1 MNKRIVSII
10 QELSNLEKKIG
21 IDDLAAKYGV
31 SQRTVRNDIKAID
44 GILKD
49 HKLMELKL
57 EKGGQIIRDRD
68 FHEVLHYVDDRD
80 FYDYKLS
87 KEERKKIAA
96 VLLINSPGFITLLD
110 IADHMSVSRATIIT
124 DLDGTKAYIKKGNL
138 RVISHANKGLRVEG
152 KESDKRIFL
161 MKLVSVHSE
170 SEEQDAVGKQ
180 IAVDYGIKDVLGK
193 ILYEQEHRYES
204 FLSDHSFQ
212 NILAYLII
220 MTNRIHQGEYIEI
233 REKKKNSKYE
243 MAGSILKYVGQYCH
257 MAVTEDE
264 ILFLSELLSFGR
276 YIKQKNSDKDP
287 FRSQMATR
295 QFIEQI
301 SEELGINLNR
311 DYDFFESLSNHME
324 SVFSAMP
331 ADYEKNPV
339 IEKVLEENAEIM
351 QAVNKRMSVIQK
363 YAGREITAD
372 EIGDITVHVCAAI
385 ERKKN
390 KEISF
395 HVIAACHAGIGTS
408 RLLLEKLKKH
418 FNFQIIDIVS
428 SHEARNLTPEQADF
442 VISTVPL
449 KECKIPYII
458 VSPLLSDADYLTIG
472 NMIDKLRNTRN
483 LPSRENQKKKTAK
496 ELMEKMIP
504 VLYDKVPEEAGE
516 LAEQL
521 GKIVFEFFKESSDF
535 DAELYSPYLYQ
546 LLPASHIQLDVPCNS
561 WQEAVRESAKNLLDL
576 GCIEERYVDA
586 MIRNIEENG
595 PYIVLSKGFA
605 FPHEGVDQGTR
616 KLGMN
621 LIRLASPI
629 NFDAEEKDPVEFVCC
644 LSAIDHKTHL
654 KAFFNLVNLLK
665 REEFKEELRK
675 SRTSEAMADVIRR
688 YERIVLS
695 EQI

>member
-1 MNKRIVSII
+1 MNKRMVSII

-21 IDDLAAKYGV
+21 IADLAAKYEV
-31 SQRTVRNDIKAID
+31 SQRTVRNDINAINDMLKA
-44 GILKD
+44 
-49 HKLMELKL
+49 HKLIELKL
-57 EKGGQIIRDRD
+57 EKGGKIIRDRS
-68 FHEVLHYVDDRD
+68 FHEILHYIDDKD

-96 VLLINSPGFITLLD
+96 VLLINSSGFITLLD
-110 IADHMSVSRATIIT
+110 IAEHMSVSRATVIS
-124 DLDGTKAYIKKGNL
+124 DLDEIKAYIKKGNL
-138 RVISHANKGLRVEG
+138 GVLSHANKGLRVEG

-161 MKLVSVHSE
+161 MKLVSFNPE
-170 SEEQDAVGKQ
+170 SEEQDVVGKQ
-180 IAVDYGIKDVLGK
+180 IAIDYGIKDVLGK
-193 ILYEQEHRYES
+193 ILYEQEHVYES
-204 FLSDHSFQ
+204 FLNDHSFQ
-212 NILAYLII
+212 KMLAYLII
-220 MTNRIHQGEYIEI
+220 MTNRIQQGEYIET

-243 MAGSILKYVGQYCH
+243 MAESILKYVGQYCH
-257 MAVTEDE
+257 MIVTEDE
-264 ILFLSELLSFGR
+264 VFFLSELLSFGR
-276 YIKQKNSDKDP
+276 YIKQKKSDKDP
-287 FRSQMATR
+287 FRIQMVTR

-331 ADYEKNPV
+331 VDYEKNPV

-351 QAVNKRMSVIQK
+351 QTVSKKISVIRE
-363 YAGREITAD
+363 YAGREITVD
-372 EIGDITVHVCAAI
+372 EIGYITVHVCAAI

-395 HVIAACHAGIGTS
+395 HVIVACHAGIGTS

-428 SHEARNLTPEQADF
+428 SHEARNLTLEQADF

-483 LPSRENQKKKTAK
+483 LPSREHQKKKTAK

-516 LAEQL
+516 LARQL
-521 GKIVFEFFKESSDF
+521 GEIVSEFFRESPDF
-535 DAELYSPYLYQ
+535 NDELYSPCLYQ
-546 LLPASHIQLDVPCNS
+546 LLPASHIQVDIQCNS
-561 WQEAVRESAKNLLDL
+561 WQEAVRKSAKKLLDL
-576 GCIEERYVDA
+576 GYIEERYVDA

-644 LSAIDHKTHL
+644 LSATDHKTHL
-654 KAFFNLVNLLK
+654 KAFFNLINLLK

-675 SRTSEAMADVIRR
+675 SRTPEAMAEVIER

-695 EQI
+695 

>member
-1 MNKRIVSII
+1 MNKRMVSII
-10 QELSNLEKKIG
+10 QQLSNLEKKIC
-21 IDDLAAKYGV
+21 IADLAAKYEV
-31 SQRTVRNDIKAID
+31 SQRTVRNDINAIND
-44 GILKD
+44 ILKD
-49 HKLMELKL
+49 HKLIELKL
-57 EKGGQIIRDRD
+57 EKGGKIIRDSG
-68 FHEVLHYVDDRD
+68 FHEILQYIDDKD
-80 FYDYKLS
+80 FYDYKLL

-96 VLLINSPGFITLLD
+96 VLLINSSGFITLLD
-110 IADHMSVSRATIIT
+110 IAEHMSVSRATVIS
-124 DLDGTKAYIKKGNL
+124 DLDEIKEYIRKGNL

-161 MKLVSVHSE
+161 MKLVSFNPE
-170 SEEQDAVGKQ
+170 SEEQDVVGKQ
-180 IAVDYGIKDVLGK
+180 IAIDYGIKDVLGK
-193 ILYEQEHRYES
+193 ILYEQEHVYES

-212 NILAYLII
+212 KILAYLII
-220 MTNRIHQGEYIEI
+220 MTNRIQQGEYVET

-243 MAGSILKYVGQYCH
+243 MAESILKYVGQYCH
-257 MAVTEDE
+257 MIVTDDE
-264 ILFLSELLSFGR
+264 VLFLSELLSSGR
-276 YIKQKNSDKDP
+276 YIKQKKSDKDP
-287 FRSQMATR
+287 FRIQMVTR
-295 QFIEQI
+295 LFIEQI

-324 SVFSAMP
+324 SVFSEAP
-331 ADYEKNPV
+331 VDYEKNHV

-351 QAVNKRMSVIQK
+351 QAVSKKVSVIRE
-363 YAGREITAD
+363 YAGRDITAD
-372 EIGDITVHVCAAI
+372 EIGYITIHVCAAI

-395 HVIAACHAGIGTS
+395 HVIVACHAGIGTS
-408 RLLLEKLKKH
+408 RFLLEKLKKH

-428 SHEARNLTPEQADF
+428 SHEAKNLTLEQADF

-483 LPSRENQKKKTAK
+483 LPSREHEKKKTAK
-496 ELMEKMIP
+496 ELMGKMIP

-516 LAEQL
+516 LARQL
-521 GKIVFEFFKESSDF
+521 GEIVSEFFRESPDF
-535 DAELYSPYLYQ
+535 NDELYSPYLYQ
-546 LLPASHIQLDVPCNS
+546 LLPASHIQVDIQCNS
-561 WQEAVRESAKNLLDL
+561 WQEAVRESAKKLLDL
-576 GCIEERYVDA
+576 GYIEERYVDA

-616 KLGMN
+616 RLGMN

-629 NFDAEEKDPVEFVCC
+629 NFDAEERDPVEFVCC
-644 LSAIDHKTHL
+644 LSATDNKTHL

-675 SRTSEAMADVIRR
+675 CQTSEAMAEVIER
-688 YERIVLS
+688 YERIILS
-695 EQI
+695 E

>member
-10 QELSNLEKKIG
+10 QELSNLEKKID
-21 IDDLAAKYGV
+21 IADLAAKYEV
-31 SQRTVRNDIKAID
+31 SQRTVRNDINAIND
-44 GILKD
+44 ILKD
-49 HKLMELKL
+49 HKLIELKL
-57 EKGGQIIRDRD
+57 EKGGQIIRDRS
-68 FHEVLHYVDDRD
+68 FHEILYYVDEKD

-110 IADHMSVSRATIIT
+110 IAEHMSVSRATVIG
-124 DLDGTKAYIKKGNL
+124 DLDGIKAYIKKGNL
-138 RVISHANKGLRVEG
+138 RVHSHPNKGLRVEG

-161 MKLVSVHSE
+161 MKLVSYNLE
-170 SEEQDAVGKQ
+170 SEERDVVGKQ
-180 IAVDYGIKDVLGK
+180 IAIDNGIKDVLGK
-193 ILYEQEHRYES
+193 ILYEQEHVYES
-204 FLSDHSFQ
+204 FLNDHSFQ
-212 NILAYLII
+212 KILAYLII
-220 MTNRIHQGEYIEI
+220 MTNRIQQGEYIES
-233 REKKKNSKYE
+233 REMKKNSKYD
-243 MAGSILKYVGQYCH
+243 MAGNILKYVGQYCH
-257 MAVTEDE
+257 IIVTEAE

-276 YIKQKNSDKDP
+276 YIKQKLSDKDS
-287 FRSQMATR
+287 FRIQMVTR

-351 QAVNKRMSVIQK
+351 QAVSKKISVIRE
-363 YAGREITAD
+363 YAGRDITGD
-372 EIGDITVHVCAAI
+372 EVGYITVHVCAAI

-395 HVIAACHAGIGTS
+395 HVIVACHAGIGTS

-449 KECKIPYII
+449 KECKIQYII

-472 NMIDKLRNTRN
+472 NMIDKLRNSRN

-496 ELMEKMIP
+496 ELMEKIVP

-516 LAEQL
+516 LVEQL
-521 GKIVFEFFKESSDF
+521 GKIVSQFFKESSDF
-535 DAELYSPYLYQ
+535 DDEIYSPYLYQ
-546 LLPASHIQLDVPCNS
+546 LLPASHIQVDIKCNS

-576 GCIEERYVDA
+576 GYIEERYVDA
-586 MIRNIEENG
+586 MIQNIEENG

-665 REEFKEELRK
+665 REEFKEELRE
-675 SRTSEAMADVIRR
+675 SQTPEAMAEVIRR
-688 YERIVLS
+688 YESIVLT
-695 EQI
+695 E